1 MPKNSTFGLRKVN
14 GRKGPEK
21 KRYSNENALSTYV
34 WHLMETQILDPKSL
48 IETFQRMTLAIVTNP
63 DKNGFFD

>member
-1 MPKNSTFGLRKVN
+1 MEEKVQ
-14 GRKGPEK
+14 KK
-21 KRYSNENALSTYV
+21 KRYSDENAFSTYV
-34 WHLMETQILDPKSL
+34 WHLMETQISDPKSL